1 MSVAVKLLNY
11 KRRIPKMQRQDSS
24 PKKFNA
30 TEVNGDNLL
39 QVRIKLHE
47 VFNSYQGEAP
57 FIGLKFTFIRF
68 ARCNLNCP
76 WCDTMYT
83 PYKIAESE
91 FTIEQILEYIEAT
104 HRITFTGGEPS
115 LFLHDILLIWKAIVQ
130 QMIYIDAI
138 TFETNGVE
146 LPRLIE
152 FVQTELTP
160 VAEFTN
166 ITWSPKFYE
175 EKLFVKNMQH
185 VYNRHLESFDNI
197 TIKIV
202 ADYKD
207 AKVWQRINRFL
218 QAIKDLYGYLTLRKI
233 YIMPLTEVNKTT
245 QTTDKRLDKSTTY
258 IPKEAWQK
266 AIELA
271 EKYDVNLSPR
281 LHIEAGLA

>member
-1 MSVAVKLLNY
+1 MQ
-11 KRRIPKMQRQDSS
+11 PKMTLIPIADKREID
-24 PKKFNA
+24 
-30 TEVNGDNLL
+30 TTNLL
-39 QVRIKLHE
+39 QVKLKLHE
-47 VFNSYQGEAP
+47 LFNSYQGESP

-76 WCDTMYT
+76 WCDSMYT
-83 PYKIAESE
+83 PHKIAEKD
-91 FTIEQILEYIEAT
+91 FTIEEILHEINKT

-130 QMIYIDAI
+130 EMIYIDAI

-152 FVQTELTP
+152 FVQTEMTP
-160 VAEFTN
+160 VADITN
-166 ITWSPKFYE
+166 ITWSPKFYD

-185 VYNRHLESFDNI
+185 VYNRHLEAFDNI

-207 AKVWQRINRFL
+207 EAAWQRINKFL
-218 QAIKDLYGYLTLRKI
+218 QAVRDLYGYLTLRKV
-233 YIMPLTEVNKTT
+233 YIMPLTEVKKESA
-245 QTTDKRLDKSTTY
+245 DKESLKSSAY
-258 IPKEAWQK
+258 IPKESWQK

-271 EKYDVNLSPR
+271 EKYSVNLSPR